1 MPNTPQFTRGKGAHT
16 LICKGLL
23 TSYSLS
29 KLPLIVADNIVA
41 PSHPNFRFYIQSF
54 LRYAGCGVRLGSV
67 RVTYSAS
74 WLLFYQTKFE
84 VKEKSK
90 YYGPT
95 MELVIDTYMLSSNS
109 IYMLSSNLSEYEFPE
124 VIYNYA
130 LMWWCTIW
138 FLLHSRIY
146 W

>member
-29 KLPLIVADNIVA
+29 KLPLIVADNIIVA
-41 PSHPNFRFYIQSF
+41 PSHPNLDSTSSLSYAI
-54 LRYAGCGVRLGSV
+54 AGCGVRLGSV

-84 VKEKSK
+84 VKEKSI

-109 IYMLSSNLSEYEFPE
+109 NHIAISLS
-124 VIYNYA
+124 
-130 LMWWCTIW
+130 
-138 FLLHSRIY
+138 
-146 W
+146 